1 MSKYIES
8 EALELKEKYTDAVI
22 KEIVAFLNGNGGTIL
37 VGVKD
42 DGNVVGVDKIDEVL
56 RKISDVIISQIEPN
70 PQDEISSELK
80 FVEGKTIIAIH
91 IDKGQNYVYCQKK
104 YGFSGKGCTIRIGT
118 TCKEMTPEQI
128 KIRYEQRFAD
138 SEYMLKK
145 RSGSLDL
152 SFRELKIYYS
162 EKGYYLDEK
171 TFESNLNLRNAAG
184 EYNLLAELLSDRN
197 NIPFTFVKFKGTN
210 KAAISERNDYGY
222 GCILTTYDKIKNRL
236 QAENISVS
244 DTTVRPRKDVC
255 LFDYDCVNG
264 AVLNALVHNDWTITE
279 PQISMFQDRIE
290 ILSHGGLPSG
300 MTKKQ
305 FFDGISKPRNV
316 TLMRIFLNM
325 GLTEHTGHGIPMI
338 VEKYGMEAFEIE
350 SNYIRCIIHFNKE
363 VLDQIGNQNAAFV
376 SESVSQYVVLSKTEK
391 KVIGLLIRKPGIKSA
406 ELAEIIGVTRRTI
419 ERSLKNLQ
427 EKKMIER
434 LGSKRDGNWIVIR

>member
-42 DGNVVGVDKIDEVL
+42 DGTVVGVDKIDEVL
-56 RKISDVIISQIEPN
+56 RKISDVITSQIEPN

-171 TFESNLNLRNAAG
+171 TFEANLNLRNAAG

-197 NIPFTFVKFKGTN
+197 NIPFTFVKFKGIN

-255 LFDYDCVNG
+255 LFDYDCVKG

-325 GLTEHTGHGIPMI
+325 GLTEHIGHGIPMI

-406 ELAEIIGVTRRTI
+406 ELAETIGVTKRTI

>member
-42 DGNVVGVDKIDEVL
+42 DGTVVGVDKIDEVL
-56 RKISDVIISQIEPN
+56 RKISDVITSQIEPN

-145 RSGSLDL
+145 RSGLLEL

-162 EKGYYLDEK
+162 EKGYHLDEK
-171 TFESNLNLRNAAG
+171 TFEANLNLRNADG

-197 NIPFTFVKFKGTN
+197 NIPLTFVKFKGIN
-210 KAAISERNDYGY
+210 KVAISERNDYGY

-264 AVLNALVHNDWTITE
+264 AVLNALIHNDWTITE

-406 ELAEIIGVTRRTI
+406 ELAETIGVTKRTI